1 MRGRSRATGLVLLL
15 TLFAAACTSTTREKV
30 DAGAGGT
37 GLEVASG
44 IPSSGATDVG
54 SGGTGAISDAP
65 ATATGGSAA
74 TGRSS
79 GVTSGSPST
88 AGGAAAGSGGGGGT
102 AGAAVPMGA
111 GVTED
116 EIRIG
121 IEVAADINRA
131 TAAVGAQTS
140 NPEEGAVAQAVIDHL
155 NAEEG
160 GIAGRQIVPVYS
172 EKDATQGTWET
183 HAQVSC
189 SRFTEDDRVFV
200 AIDSSVGGNDSLA
213 ACLAQ
218 RGVPLV
224 EQNYW
229 PFDAEAYGKIGRY
242 LYQPARMIQERWVP
256 AFIDGLVSLGFFG
269 KDAKIGIVRFDQPV
283 FERQAA
289 AMKTRLA
296 QHGLSVAAEAATI
309 TPHGVSDFG
318 TMGAQI
324 GNAIVSFQSRGVT
337 HVLMAEYNGQL
348 PFFFLPAADSQ
359 GYKPV
364 YGFHSNNLPN
374 TQAGGGQAPQQLV
387 GSMVVGWMPANDVAD
402 AEEYR
407 GGSYAKCQEIGKDSG
422 GNERGRRLYVSYYC
436 ESLLFLKAALDQAAA
451 LTPEGLEESVS
462 RLGTSFDSA
471 FGYATRF
478 FPGRHD
484 GGAAVRYTR
493 FDEACECYL
502 YANDRIVTVE

>member
-1 MRGRSRATGLVLLL
+1 MGGCRRASALVLLL
-15 TLFAAACTSTTREKV
+15 AVLAAACTSTTREKV
-30 DAGAGGT
+30 DARAAGGT
-37 GLEVASG
+37 GLEVAG
-44 IPSSGATDVG
+44 NPAADGAGPQAAAGG
-54 SGGTGAISDAP
+54 SAAVSDAP
-65 ATATGGSAA
+65 ATLGGS
-74 TGRSS
+74 GS
-79 GVTSGSPST
+79 TSGRPT
-88 AGGAAAGSGGGGGT
+88 AGTSGGPSSGGGGASGT
-102 AGAAVPMGA
+102 GGGSTGAPIAMGE
-111 GVTED
+111 GVTEE

-140 NPEEGAVAQAVIDHL
+140 NPEEAAVAQAVVDHL
-155 NAEEG
+155 NAEG
-160 GIAGRQIVPVYS
+160 GIAGRQIVPVFS

-229 PFDAEAYGKIGRY
+229 PFDAEAYGRIGRF

-269 KDAKIGIVRFDQPV
+269 ADAKIGIVRFDQPV
-283 FERQAA
+283 FERQAE
-289 AMKTRLA
+289 AMKARLS
-296 QHGLSVAAEAATI
+296 QHGLTVTAEAATV

-364 YGFHSNNLPN
+364 YGLHSNNLPN
-374 TQAGGGQAPQQLV
+374 TQTGGQAPQQLV
-387 GSMVVGWMPANDVAD
+387 GSMVVGWMPANDVD
-402 AEEYR
+402 DTEEYR
-407 GGSYAKCQEIGKDSG
+407 GGSYAKCQEISKDTG
-422 GNERGRRLYVSYYC
+422 GNDRGRRLYVSYYC
-436 ESLLFLKAALDQAAA
+436 ESLLFLKVALDRATA
-451 LTPEGLEESVS
+451 LTPKGLEDSVS
-462 RLGTSFDSA
+462 RLDTSFDA
-471 FGYATRF
+471 PFGYATRF

-493 FDEACECYL
+493 YDEACECYL
-502 YANDRIVTVE
+502 YANDQIVPVG